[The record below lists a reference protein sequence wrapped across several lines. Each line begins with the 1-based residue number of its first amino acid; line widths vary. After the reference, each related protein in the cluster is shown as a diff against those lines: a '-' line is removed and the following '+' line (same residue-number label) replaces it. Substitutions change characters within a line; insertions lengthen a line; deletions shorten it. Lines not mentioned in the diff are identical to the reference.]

1 MIADPNQVR
10 VPKMCVCLLKP
21 PTFNGHFRNLNWRYL
36 PYICGLCFRAI
47 IPPKYGQTYGTNVAP
62 CIGSWNSHW
71 NMGAI
76 PQSKK
81 MITATSLNGHC
92 PSHWKWDLTKT
103 SLHKW
108 HSPWPWLIQLRLV
121 TSYFDDYGWLFLWDY
136 NSINGVT
143 YLKKV
148 VFWGHNCI
156 KYPNGWALFWIDP
169 PGLGQSMISR
179 HNPHLS
185 ILNAFQSQNWMMGKL
200 TPEPP
205 KKNWMVF
212 KPWFFRFSDF
222 PNGTNPLI
230 QVGIFTGYAPSM
242 SRAHRPGA
250 GEPDGRWL
258 ILSWFTMWGTQTLC
272 LLLYKPQ

>member
-1 MIADPNQVR
+1 
-10 VPKMCVCLLKP
+10 MCVCLLKP

-47 IPPKYGQTYGTNVAP
+47 IPPKYGQTYGTNVPP

-212 KPWFFRFSDF
+212 KPMVFPVFRFSQRNQSIDSGGSLHWICAF
-222 PNGTNPLI
+222 
-230 QVGIFTGYAPSM
+230 
-242 SRAHRPGA
+242 H
-250 GEPDGRWL
+250 EP
-258 ILSWFTMWGTQTLC
+258 GTQTWRWWTRWPLVDSK
-272 LLLYKPQ
+272 LVHNVGHPNVMFVAL